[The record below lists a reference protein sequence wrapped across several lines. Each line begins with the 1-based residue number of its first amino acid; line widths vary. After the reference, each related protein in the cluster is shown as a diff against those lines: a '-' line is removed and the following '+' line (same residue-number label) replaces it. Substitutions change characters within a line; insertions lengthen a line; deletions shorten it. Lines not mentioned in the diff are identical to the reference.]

1 MKWKNILK
9 KKFVVVNGG
18 AKKSNLDIED
28 LKKDLINLKNE
39 VLKNKYLKEQSIKIN
54 SYSSTTK
61 IKNLEKV
68 FSQNCC
74 CCKKKIIAVNKINF
88 ALEENEKFGLLGF
101 NGSGK
106 TTIFKLI
113 TKELLYDS
121 GEIILFNKESENF
134 NSIKRNIGY
143 CPQENIFYDEL
154 TVKRMLKIYQ
164 RLTGINLNIEELC
177 EKLV

>member
-1 MKWKNILK
+1 M
-9 KKFVVVNGG
+9 GG
-18 AKKSNLDIED
+18 AKKSNLNIED

-39 VLKNKYLKEQSIKIN
+39 VLKNKYLKEQSIKMN
-54 SYSSTTK
+54 SDSSTIK
-61 IKNLEKV
+61 IINLVKI

-74 CCKKKIIAVNKINF
+74 CCKRKTKAVNNINF
-88 ALEENEKFGLLGF
+88 VLEENEKFGLLGF

-134 NSIKRNIGY
+134 NSIKRNIG
-143 CPQENIFYDEL
+143 
-154 TVKRMLKIYQ
+154 
-164 RLTGINLNIEELC
+164 
-177 EKLV
+177 

>member
-1 MKWKNILK
+1 MIIILSIFEMKEYLK
-9 KKFVVVNGG
+9 KKICCCKTEG

-39 VLKNKYLKEQSIKIN
+39 VLTNKYLKEQSIKIN

-74 CCKKKIIAVNKINF
+74 CCKKKIKAVNKINF

-143 CPQENIFYDEL
+143 YPQENIFCDEL
-154 TVKRMLKIYQ
+154 TEKECLKFI
-164 RLTGINLNIEELC
+164 
-177 EKLV
+177 KD